1 MVELAPFTATITWTP
16 STVKS
21 AETLADAGNFVM
33 CADLAEWISSKD
45 LRVASALTTRIK
57 APMVLD
63 WHDDAKEI
71 GKIWNN
77 ICPFEEEVSI
87 KRDMLMQGFCLV
99 ETVPTRIMGVT
110 YPRLYRQNARFLR
123 YDKMNDKWFFRT
135 AKGEIELNIGGGR
148 WSILSTESRERPWVY
163 GLYRSLS
170 RWVLLTQYALDDC
183 GNYSNRH
190 GTGIFVLNSAE
201 GDRRKATVESLRS
214 MGRNGVIGLV
224 GEDKLALLEAQ
235 AKTYEVFFEQMKI
248 AQQEISIGIVGAN
261 LGMQAS
267 AGTGQVASVHMEA
280 TTMRWAIDNKAFGSC
295 VHSQILAP
303 FGARFGYEYQVPLR
317 DMDDIED
324 DRIEA
329 AARQSNSQALVG
341 AIGAGVKISQA
352 EARELMLLEPT
363 GDETTI
369 ETTSETSANGTQ

>member
-1 MVELAPFTATITWTP
+1 MVDLAPFTATITWTP

-21 AETLADAGNFVM
+21 AEALADSGNFVM
-33 CADLAEWISSKD
+33 SSDLSEWISSKD

-57 APMVLD
+57 APMTLD
-63 WHDDAKEI
+63 WDEESKEI

-87 KRDMLMQGFCLV
+87 KRDMIMQGFCLV
-99 ETVPTRIMGVT
+99 ETIPTRISGVT

-123 YDKMNDKWFFRT
+123 YDKNLDKWFFRT
-135 AKGEIELNIGGGR
+135 KTGEIELNIDGGR

-163 GLYRSLS
+163 GLYRALS

-190 GTGIFVLNSAE
+190 GTGIFVLNSKE
-201 GDRRKATVESLRS
+201 DRRKRIVDDLKAL
-214 MGRNGVIGLV
+214 GRNGVVGLV
-224 GEDKLALLEAQ
+224 EDDKLALLEAQ

-295 VHSQILAP
+295 VHSKILAP
-303 FGARFGYEYQVPLR
+303 FGVKYGYEYQVPLR
-317 DMDDIED
+317 DMDDVED
-324 DRIEA
+324 ERIEA

-341 AIGAGVKISQA
+341 AINAGVKITQS
-352 EARELMLLEPT
+352 EARDLMDLEPMDDNSMLEPT
-363 GDETTI
+363 SVVA
-369 ETTSETSANGTQ
+369 SEVAT